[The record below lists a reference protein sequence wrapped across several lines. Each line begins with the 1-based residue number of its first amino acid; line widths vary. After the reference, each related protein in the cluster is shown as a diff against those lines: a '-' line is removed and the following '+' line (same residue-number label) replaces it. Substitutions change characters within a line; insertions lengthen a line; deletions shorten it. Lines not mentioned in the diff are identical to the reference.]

1 MDPALKKLKRLPST
15 GEGPPMNFQ
24 QKPLEEVDFAI
35 VELLFI
41 KTFPTIPKEDLY
53 ISWEFR
59 SRKHSVAIVL
69 SDKLVGFVICS
80 YHRSSGRSLYV
91 DYFALEPD
99 YRGSGLGTQLLLQ
112 LVTEAFDSNS
122 SIHLYPARG
131 QLISWYE
138 RNGFR
143 KTHGGYYVFHSYK
156 TRSQNKVHDMLG
168 L

>member
-1 MDPALKKLKRLPST
+1 
-15 GEGPPMNFQ
+15 MNFQ
-24 QKPLEEVDFAI
+24 QKPLEESDFAR

-41 KTFPTIPKEDLY
+41 KTFPTIPTEDLY

-59 SRKHSVAIVL
+59 SKKHSMGIVL
-69 SDKLVGFVICS
+69 SDRLVGFVICS
-80 YHRSSGRSLYV
+80 YHRSSGKSLYV

-99 YRGSGLGTQLLLQ
+99 YRGSGLGTQFLLQ
-112 LVTEAFDSNS
+112 LVTETFDSNG

-131 QLISWYE
+131 QLVSWYE

-156 TRSQNKVHDMLG
+156 TRAQTKVHKMLG